1 MSHWIPCFCKF
12 QGQPSKSWKKCAISK
27 LNSRTPR
34 KKHRLLTTNVLRHFY
49 TFAFDCVY
57 PFYSRFW
64 RAYYAYFNQEK
75 LFENAIKARTCI
87 NKMRL
92 VGLRIRDKYNH
103 WLFVWFGIML
113 SPWLMTSRLF
123 MYVINDPS
131 PRIEMKNYSSSE
143 SFCLKKIFLQS
154 IYDENILRT
163 SWMNSTEKRGEKSS
177 HKKNQKT
184 YFFSLTK
191 TFFF

>member
-49 TFAFDCVY
+49 TFAFECVY

-131 PRIEMKNYSSSE
+131 HRNEKLFFLRKFLSEEDFFAINLWWKHIENK
-143 SFCLKKIFLQS
+143 L
-154 IYDENILRT
+154 DELDG
-163 SWMNSTEKRGEKSS
+163 EKRR
-177 HKKNQKT
+177 KKFAQKKQKT
-184 YFFSLTK
+184 SFFSLTK